1 LDKVALVTGAGGGI
15 GRAICERLSAD
26 GFHVVGA
33 DVMDA
38 FEASWNG
45 LAIKCDVGSVED
57 LEKMF
62 STFHRLDL
70 VVNNAAIA
78 VYKKLVETSV
88 EDWDTTFAIN
98 VRACF
103 LTTRLSVELLEAVQG
118 SVVNVSSVHAS
129 ATSAGVAAYASSKGA
144 VEALTR
150 AAAVE
155 LAPRGIRVN
164 AVMPGA
170 VDTPMLRRGLSRLR
184 RGLAREHLAEGS
196 AEDDKVMELGA
207 RHPMGRVATPAEV
220 AAAVSFLASSDAGFI
235 TGATIPVDGG
245 TLAKLSTE

>member
-1 LDKVALVTGAGGGI
+1 MVTGAGGGI

-26 GFHVVGA
+26 GFQVVGA
-33 DVMDA
+33 DVMDGV
-38 FEASWNG
+38 ETSWNG
-45 LAIKCDVGSVED
+45 QAIKCDVASVED

-62 STFHRLDL
+62 STLSRLDV
-70 VVNNAAIA
+70 VVNNAALA
-78 VYKKLVETSV
+78 VYKTLVETTV
-88 EDWDTTFAIN
+88 EDWDTTFAVN

-103 LTTRLSVELLEAVQG
+103 LTTRLAVELLETVHG

-129 ATSAGVAAYASSKGA
+129 ATSTGAAAYASSKGA
-144 VEALTR
+144 VEAWTR

-170 VDTPMLRRGLSRLR
+170 VDTPMLRRGLSR
-184 RGLAREHLAEGS
+184 GHVEEGGT
-196 AEDDKVMELGA
+196 EDDKVMELGT
-207 RHPMGRVATPAEV
+207 RHPMGRVATPSEV
-220 AAAVSFLASSDAGFI
+220 AAVVSFLVSSDAGFI
-235 TGATIPVDGG
+235 TGATVPVDGG

>member
-26 GFHVVGA
+26 GFHVLGA
-33 DVMDA
+33 DLMDGV
-38 FEASWNG
+38 EASWNG
-45 LAIKCDVGSVED
+45 RAIRCDVGSVED

-62 STFHRLDL
+62 SVISRLHV
-70 VVNNAAIA
+70 VVNNAAVT
-78 VYKKLVETSV
+78 VYKQLVETSV
-88 EDWDTTFAIN
+88 EEWDTTFAVN

-103 LTTRLSVELLEAVQG
+103 LTTRLAAELLAAVRG

-170 VDTPMLRRGLSRLR
+170 VDTSMLRRGLSR
-184 RGLAREHLAEGS
+184 GHLVAGS

-207 RHPMGRVATPAEV
+207 RHPLGRVATPAEV
-220 AAAVSFLASSDAGFI
+220 AAVVAFLVSSDARFI

>member
-1 LDKVALVTGAGGGI
+1 MDKVALVTGAGGGI

-33 DVMDA
+33 DVMDGV
-38 FEASWNG
+38 EASWNG
-45 LAIKCDVGSVED
+45 RAVQCDVASVAA
-57 LEKMF
+57 LETLF
-62 STFHRLDL
+62 SSFRRLDV

-88 EDWDTTFAIN
+88 EDWDTTFAVN

-103 LTTRLSVELLEAVQG
+103 LTTRLAVECLEVVRG

-129 ATSAGVAAYASSKGA
+129 ATAIGVAAYASSKGA
-144 VEALTR
+144 VQALTR

-164 AVMPGA
+164 AVLPGA
-170 VDTPMLRRGLSRLR
+170 VDTPMLRRGLA
-184 RGLAREHLAEGS
+184 RGHLAEGS
-196 AEDDKVMELGA
+196 AIDDKVLELGS
-207 RHPMGRVATPAEV
+207 RHPMGRVATPSEV
-220 AAAVSFLASSDAGFI
+220 AAVVSFLVSSDAGFI